1 MGLLF
6 LMAFGESYGQ
16 FHPLSEQYTLDA
28 LSINP
33 AYAGRREALSIA
45 MSYRHQ
51 WVGFEGA
58 PRTEIISMHSPF
70 LKQRPGIGL
79 VLMNNKMG
87 IKQETGVFGN
97 YSYSFKTGPGKL
109 SLGLGAGVSITNKN
123 PHEYRVLD
131 QGDEAV
137 RATQKN
143 FIMPD
148 FSAGVYYYTD
158 RYYAG
163 ISAPF
168 FMNHRFSPAS
178 GEYEMYHSLDDSNY
192 MVMGGYLWEI
202 NESVKLFPNALLRF
216 KPNRA
221 RQVDLNL
228 HVIVKDKFWLG
239 TNYRSEKGI
248 IWTLQYQINNQF
260 RLAYS
265 YGTDFSELGR
275 YNRGTHEI
283 MLRYDFKY
291 LLEVVSPRYF

>member
-1 MGLLF
+1 M
-6 LMAFGESYGQ
+6 MAFSELYGQ
-16 FHPLSEQYTLDA
+16 FHPLNEQYTLDA

-33 AYAGRREALSIA
+33 AYAGRREAMSVA

-58 PRTEIISMHSPF
+58 PRTEIISIHSP
-70 LKQRPGIGL
+70 LLQEKTGVGL
-79 VLMNNKMG
+79 LIMNNEIG
-87 IKQETGVFGN
+87 IKQETGIAGN
-97 YSYSFKTGPGKL
+97 YSYSVKTGAGRL
-109 SLGLGAGVSITNKN
+109 SFGLGAGLSITNKD
-123 PHEYRVLD
+123 PHDYNVLD
-131 QGDEAV
+131 PGDQLVEG
-137 RATQKN
+137 TEKK

-148 FSAGVYYYTD
+148 FSVGMYYYTD

-168 FMNHRFSPAS
+168 FMNHRFYPSS
-178 GEYEMYHSLDDSNY
+178 GDYKLYHSFSDCNY
-192 MVMGGYLWEI
+192 MFTGGYLWKI
-202 NESVKLFPNALLRF
+202 NEDIKMLPNVLFRF
-216 KPNRA
+216 NPNRA

-228 HVIVKDKFWLG
+228 HVILKDKFWIG
-239 TNYRSEKGI
+239 TNYRSEKSM

-260 RLAYS
+260 RIAYS